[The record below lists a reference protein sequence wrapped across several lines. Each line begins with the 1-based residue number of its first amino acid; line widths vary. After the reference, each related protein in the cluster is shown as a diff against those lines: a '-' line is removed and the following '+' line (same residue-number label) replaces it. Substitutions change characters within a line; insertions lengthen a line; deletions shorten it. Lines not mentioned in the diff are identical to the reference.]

1 MSGHGWR
8 ERLFLTVGAGVAA
21 LPRFRGKARAALL
34 LHRALGL
41 TGRRTLVEAQLRR
54 PVRYRAQLD
63 LGSWLQR
70 LAFVTGEYESD
81 TVTFLLR
88 LREEVGTDGYVLD
101 IGANIG
107 LIAVPATLLMRTCSR
122 GVRPSVVAIEAVRD
136 NAAALRGNIA
146 RNRLETECLAI
157 ESAVGDE
164 ERAVEIQV
172 EGDLREGQGS
182 GTANIVADDSDYVC
196 ERIPL
201 QLTTLDALAATSA
214 LPAGCSVVKIDTD
227 GYDLKVLQGGKG
239 FIGTERPVIFGEFL
253 AHCMRWHHQGLADVV
268 SHCDGLGYAVWQR
281 LPGGWSFSP
290 GVNER
295 VYEQDL
301 LLVPR
306 EKEGR
311 FQWCLSG
318 REVSR

>member
-1 MSGHGWR
+1 MRRDWR
-8 ERLFLTVGAGVAA
+8 ERLFVAVGAGVAA
-21 LPRFRGKARAALL
+21 LPRLRGKAHAALL

-54 PVRYRAQLD
+54 PVRYRAELD

-88 LREEVGTDGYVLD
+88 LRAASGADGYVLD
-101 IGANIG
+101 IGANVG
-107 LIAVPATLLMRTCSR
+107 LIAVPAALLLRTCNR
-122 GVRPSVVAIEAVRD
+122 GARLSVVAIEAVRD

-146 RNRLETECLAI
+146 RNCVQTECLAI

-164 ERAVEIQV
+164 DRPVEIQV

-182 GTANIVADDSDYVC
+182 GTANIVADDSDYAC

-201 QLTTLDALAATSA
+201 QLTTLDALAASSA
-214 LPAGCSVVKIDTD
+214 LPTGCSVVKIDTD
-227 GYDLKVLQGGKG
+227 GYDLKVLQGGRG
-239 FIGTERPVIFGEFL
+239 FVGTERPVVFGEFL
-253 AHCMRWHHQGLADVV
+253 AHCMRWHHQGLAEVV
-268 SHCDGLGYAVWQR
+268 SHCDSLGYAVWQR
-281 LPGGWSFSP
+281 LPGGWSFTR
-290 GVNER
+290 GVDER

-311 FQWCLSG
+311 FEWCLSG
-318 REVSR
+318 REVGR